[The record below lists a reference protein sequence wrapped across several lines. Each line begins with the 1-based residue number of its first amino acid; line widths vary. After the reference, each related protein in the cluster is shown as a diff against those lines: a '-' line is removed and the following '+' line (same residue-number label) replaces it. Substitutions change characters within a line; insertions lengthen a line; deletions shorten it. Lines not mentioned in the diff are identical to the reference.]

1 MSRGRSDQ
9 MKRVLAGVGFLLCAL
24 ACGIA
29 AKADTIGTLSL
40 PGCGFG
46 DTDCPA
52 ANYHFDITGTSAT
65 LTITIKGLPTLQN
78 DYIGTVDLGF
88 APSSNISGLA
98 LTAAP
103 TALSYWTARTGSLNS
118 NGNGCGLNGGAFA
131 CATALALNPSNP
143 LLIQQNGIYTWTW
156 TYNPIGLT
164 GGDVHIGAQ
173 YGPNSAN
180 NPWHG
185 LQVSETVSPVTV
197 PEPASMVLLGTG
209 LLALGAFARRR
220 ANKT

>member
-1 MSRGRSDQ
+1 
-9 MKRVLAGVGFLLCAL
+9 MKKALAGVGFVLFAL
-24 ACGIA
+24 TCCSIP

-40 PGCGFG
+40 IDCGSG
-46 DTDCPA
+46 QAGCPA
-52 ANYHFDITGTSAT
+52 ANYHFDITSTQAI

-78 DYIGTVDLGF
+78 AYIGTVNLGF
-88 APSSNISGLA
+88 SPSSNINGLA

-103 TALSYWTARTGSLNS
+103 TALSYWTDTTGSLNS
-118 NGNGCGLNGGAFA
+118 NGNGCGINSGAFV

-185 LQVSETVSPVTV
+185 LQVSETVSPAAV

-220 ANKT
+220 ANKA